1 MSVIAR
7 VFYVVSA
14 LCAVA
19 LLVWAGVLLLIG
31 DQSGTFPG
39 AFSLWLATG
48 LPLLL
53 AGIFMQGMRA
63 RRMTLS
69 MPSHLPDGK
78 RDLPR

>member
-1 MSVIAR
+1 MIAR

-14 LCAVA
+14 ACAVA

-39 AFSLWLATG
+39 AFALWLATG

-53 AGIFMQGMRA
+53 AGFFVQGMRA

-78 RDLPR
+78 RDL